1 MSKQQALFAI
11 GKITK
16 VFGIKGEVVVRP
28 MSASPE
34 RFKNLKHVY
43 LGNGPDDV
51 MAVGVEYARV
61 EDRGVRIKFRDLPDR
76 THVERFVGALLFVDE
91 QHLVRPKKGTHFIH
105 DIVGLRVVD
114 EHNRE
119 IGVVKD
125 VLRYPAQD
133 VYVIN
138 QDGREWMIPAVKEFV
153 RSIDVSSKTM
163 KVHLIEGMMEQG

>member
-1 MSKQQALFAI
+1 LSNQRALFAI

-34 RFKNLKHVY
+34 RFTNLKHVY
-43 LGNGPDDV
+43 LGSGPDDV
-51 MAVGVEYARV
+51 LAAGVEYTRV
-61 EDRGVRIKFRDLPDR
+61 EDRGVRIRFRGLPDR
-76 THVERFVGALLFVDE
+76 TTVEPFVGALIFVDE
-91 QHLVRPKKGTHFIH
+91 HQLIKPKKGSHFIH

-125 VLRYPAQD
+125 VLKYPAQD

-153 RSIDVSSKTM
+153 RSIDVSARTM